1 MKKLMLGNQTLK
13 PTNGLKKKKEK
24 KMNKIPHGSFK
35 SCFSSQ
41 SQLLY
46 FSPEEGVMLHT
57 DLPQPFGSTMIWKLE
72 TDCAFK
78 LLKLQQGQNT
88 VVRNTCLLI

>member
-1 MKKLMLGNQTLK
+1 MKYPMAASKAVF
-13 PTNGLKKKKEK
+13 P
-24 KMNKIPHGSFK
+24 
-35 SCFSSQ
+35 SQ

-57 DLPQPFGSTMIWKLE
+57 DLPQPFGCTMIWKLE

-78 LLKLQQGQNT
+78 LLKLQQG
-88 VVRNTCLLI
+88 